1 MVGLDSYKQDLIAND
16 DGTVDVYFAAD
27 PPTGQDGNWI
37 KTRSGEPFFVM
48 FRVYGP
54 KKEAVD
60 GSWML
65 NDVENAGIVVDD
77 EDRSQPAHET
87 GTASRTLARS
97 STIRISVPLPGAE
110 STSMRPSRL
119 RTVCR
124 TIASPSPKPSASRSL
139 PR

>member
-1 MVGLDSYKQDLIAND
+1 MTRRRARSSASPVVGLDSYKQDLIAND

-65 NDVENAGIVVDD
+65 NDVEKVQNEHSA
-77 EDRSQPAHET
+77 
-87 GTASRTLARS
+87 
-97 STIRISVPLPGAE
+97 
-110 STSMRPSRL
+110 L
-119 RTVCR
+119 RVR
-124 TIASPSPKPSASRSL
+124 
-139 PR
+139 